1 MRRFIGLL
9 VLFSLIP
16 LSDCSHRHALRPGEH
31 FADVNGVRL
40 SYVVQGKGPIV
51 VVQAPGWGVGSAY
64 LRNGLQPLT
73 DNFTVLFYDT
83 RGSGRS
89 TRPTDESRMSTS
101 QMVDDLEQLRRY
113 WNLQSIALLGHS
125 HGGSIAL
132 EYAIR
137 YADRVSKLVL
147 VDSSVEPWS
156 EFQDEIKKNVDSRRG
171 DPRFASAISEMDRKT
186 PWTTDE
192 EFRAGLERL
201 LPIYFYDPERYV
213 PQIVKTRSRSQSVWV
228 WRTFNAAEDKAPLN
242 ELAELENVKA
252 TTLVI
257 AGRQDFCC
265 GPTVAEKIRS
275 GIPHSKLIVFDQ
287 CGHLPWIEASSGFF
301 REVNQFLGAN

>member
-1 MRRFIGLL
+1 
-9 VLFSLIP
+9 
-16 LSDCSHRHALRPGEH
+16 
-31 FADVNGVRL
+31 
-40 SYVVQGKGPIV
+40 
-51 VVQAPGWGVGSAY
+51 
-64 LRNGLQPLT
+64 
-73 DNFTVLFYDT
+73 
-83 RGSGRS
+83 
-89 TRPTDESRMSTS
+89 MSTS

-147 VDSSVEPWS
+147 VDSSVEGGS
-156 EFQDEIKKNVDSRRG
+156 EVQNEIKKSVDSRRG
-171 DPRFASAISEMDRKT
+171 DLRFASAIKEMDRDT
-186 PWTTDE
+186 TWTTDE

-242 ELAELENVKA
+242 ELA
-252 TTLVI
+252 
-257 AGRQDFCC
+257 G
-265 GPTVAEKIRS
+265 
-275 GIPHSKLIVFDQ
+275 
-287 CGHLPWIEASSGFF
+287 
-301 REVNQFLGAN
+301 LGM

>member
-9 VLFSLIP
+9 ALLSFIP
-16 LSDCSHRHALRPGEH
+16 LSNCSHNQPLQRGEH

-40 SYVVQGKGPIV
+40 WYVVQGKGPIL
-51 VVQAPGWGVGSAY
+51 VVQAPGWGVGSGY
-64 LRNGLQPLT
+64 LRNGLEPLT
-73 DNFTVLFYDT
+73 DNFTVVFYDT

-101 QMVDDLEQLRRY
+101 QMVDDLEQLRHY
-113 WNLQSIALLGHS
+113 WDLQSITLLGHS

-137 YADRVSKLVL
+137 YPDRVSKLVL

-156 EFQDEIKKNVDSRRG
+156 EFQGEIQKNVDSRRG
-171 DPRFASAISEMDRKT
+171 DQRFASAIKEMNRDT

-192 EFRAGLERL
+192 EFRAGLDRMV
-201 LPIYFYDPERYV
+201 PMYFYDPEQYV
-213 PQIVKTRSRSQSVWV
+213 ARFEKTRSRSQSVWV
-228 WRTFNAAEDKAPLN
+228 WRTFIAAEQKTPLN
-242 ELAELENVKA
+242 ELAKLGSVKA
-252 TTLVI
+252 KVLVI
-257 AGRQDFCC
+257 TGRQDFCC
-265 GPTVAEKIRS
+265 GPTVAERIRS

-287 CGHLPWIEASSGFF
+287 CGHLPWIEASSEFF
-301 REVNQFLGAN
+301 REVNQFLGGD